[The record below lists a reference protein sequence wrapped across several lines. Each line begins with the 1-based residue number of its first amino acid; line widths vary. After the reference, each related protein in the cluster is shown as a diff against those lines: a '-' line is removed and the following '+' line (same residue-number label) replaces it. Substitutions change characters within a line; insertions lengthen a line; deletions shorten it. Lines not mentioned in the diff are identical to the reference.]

1 MKIII
6 ETDSGPVALEAVA
19 AKTGDAPGG
28 GAYWRIEYRYKGET
42 VYACNSRRL
51 PPGVKPGPLEALDWK
66 RTVKDEDGVPYT
78 DTNREHLLDVLE
90 EVVLWD

>member
-6 ETDSGPVALEAVA
+6 ETNNGPVTLESATA
-19 AKTGDAPGG
+19 ATATGPAGS
-28 GAYWRIEYRYKGET
+28 YWRIEYRYKGET

-51 PPGVKPGPLEALDWK
+51 PPGVQPGPIEALDWK
-66 RTVKDEDGVPYT
+66 RTLKDDDGREHT

-90 EVVLWD
+90 EVVL